1 MLFAT
6 YGVEVY
12 LEIYFKVAG
21 EFEFIETSPGFA
33 LFQKPLFKVT
43 DRFMTSKKIV
53 KLMKVCYERFDFTK
67 KKFMILSAL
76 KKQRKV
82 NQKSINLQGIIN
94 RFTAKISKI

>member
-67 KKFMILSAL
+67 KKS
-76 KKQRKV
+76 
-82 NQKSINLQGIIN
+82 
-94 RFTAKISKI
+94 